1 MITTIKNCATIVILL
16 LLTLSQY
23 KCNTNRQ
30 ESPIPENL
38 FLLKLTPIKIP
49 EPSGLALSYDG
60 KYFWSVGDSDS
71 RVYKMDLSGNV
82 LQSFN
87 VNGNDL
93 EGVTVVDSI
102 FLAVILERTREVVIV
117 DTNGKEFIRKKLV
130 LKGNLNEGLEG
141 ICFDSSTKNFYLLNE
156 KRPGLL
162 IKTDSSFNEVFRKK
176 IKLAK
181 DYSDIFFS
189 KDDNTLWILSDES
202 NKIIQTDLNGNKIN
216 EYSINVEQPEGI
228 VVDYK
233 NKKVFIVSDKKEEL
247 YEFKLPQ
254 KIKQPLYHL

>member
-1 MITTIKNCATIVILL
+1 MKSTIKNCATIVTIILL
-16 LLTLSQY
+16 VLSQY

-30 ESPIPENL
+30 ESPISGNL
-38 FLLKLTPIKIP
+38 FLQRMMPINVP
-49 EPSGLALSYDG
+49 EPSGLTISYDG

-71 RVYKMDLSGNV
+71 KVYKLDLSGNIIK
-82 LQSFN
+82 SFTI
-87 VNGNDL
+87 NGEDL
-93 EGVTVVDSI
+93 EGITVIDSI
-102 FLAVILERTREVVIV
+102 LLAVILERTREVVVV
-117 DTNGKEFIRKKLV
+117 DTSGKELRRKKLD

-141 ICFDSSTKNFYLLNE
+141 VCFDFKTKNFYFLNE

-162 IKTDSSFNEVFRKK
+162 IKTDSSFNEVFRKN

-189 KDDNTLWILSDES
+189 NDDNTLWILSDES
-202 NKIIQTDLNGNKIN
+202 KKIIQTDLEGNKIK
-216 EYSINVEQPEGI
+216 EYRINVDQPEGI

-247 YEFKLPQ
+247 YEFKLP
-254 KIKQPLYHL
+254 

>member
-1 MITTIKNCATIVILL
+1 MRITIKNCATILIIL

-23 KCNTNRQ
+23 KCNTNWQ

-38 FLLKLTPIKIP
+38 SLQKVTPIKVP
-49 EPSGLALSYDG
+49 EPSGLTLSYDG

-71 RVYKMDLSGNV
+71 KVYKLDFNGSLIK
-82 LQSFN
+82 SFT
-87 VNGNDL
+87 VNGEDL
-93 EGVTVVDSI
+93 EGVTVIDSI

-117 DTNGKEFIRKKLV
+117 DTTGKELKRKRLD
-130 LKGNLNEGLEG
+130 LKGNLNQGLEG
-141 ICFDSSTKNFYLLNE
+141 ICFDSKTKNFYFLNE
-156 KRPGLL
+156 KHPGLL

-189 KDDNTLWILSDES
+189 NGDNTLWILSDES
-202 NKIIQTDLNGNKIN
+202 KKIIQTDLNGNKIK
-216 EYSINVEQPEGI
+216 EYRINVEQPEGI
-228 VVDYK
+228 VVDCK

-247 YEFKLPQ
+247 YEFNLP
-254 KIKQPLYHL
+254 